1 MKTPSLLR
9 SPRRPLALA
18 LTALSLGGGC
28 DLPADH
34 GGGGGDDGDAIF
46 ALADEYADRLQ
57 ALEDRD
63 AIREVAACYGRGHDA
78 IFQDLGGAKTE
89 AFDILST
96 CFTPDV
102 HTDVYFFGAPEPVAQ
117 LDGLDQL
124 VGFIEQ
130 FAIDTGYTGAR
141 NVVGDVQIEL
151 GDDDTAVMVS
161 ATATPHFI
169 QPVDPAAIAPTL
181 DMVTAR
187 YEDTLVR
194 DEDGTWRTQT
204 KVLRLD
210 HFWRGQ
216 GSYPLAQ

>member
-1 MKTPSLLR
+1 MYTSTHLR
-9 SPRRPLALA
+9 SLRHSLALGLA
-18 LTALSLGGGC
+18 VLPLVGGC
-28 DLPADH
+28 DLPADS
-34 GGGGGDDGDAIF
+34 GGDDGGDDIL
-46 ALADEYADRLQ
+46 ALAGEYTDRLQ

-78 IFQDLGGAKTE
+78 IFTDLGGAKTE
-89 AFDILST
+89 AFDILDS
-96 CFTPDV
+96 CFMPDV
-102 HTDVYFFGAPEPVAQ
+102 QTEVFFFDNPVPAAQ

-151 GDDDTAVMVS
+151 HDDGTAFMVS

-169 QPVDPAAIAPTL
+169 APADPTAVAPTVDL
-181 DMVTAR
+181 VTAR
-187 YEDTLVR
+187 YEDTLVQ
-194 DEDGTWRTQT
+194 DEDGVWRTQT

-210 HFWRGQ
+210 DFWRGQ
-216 GSYPLAQ
+216 GSFPLAQ